1 MERRAGNLG
10 LGICVRARPGRQR
23 LPKPARRK
31 ARRSLR
37 PADALC
43 CRTAVAPSGTMGR
56 GRLFG
61 RVRYHV
67 CLRRRI
73 PNQTIKSLRG
83 SRKGLLGL
91 SCNRRNKHTDDKAH
105 DRKILHR
112 NLLRLEVES
121 STACEIGL
129 TQRSVLCGIAAIAGI
144 VRQYRC
150 LSKTISPTADSSCHC
165 EFCRS

>member
-1 MERRAGNLG
+1 MRTISKLYRDRDRRGWA
-10 LGICVRARPGRQR
+10 VREPCG
-23 LPKPARRK
+23 P
-31 ARRSLR
+31 
-37 PADALC
+37 DASTTKGPPV
-43 CRTAVAPSGTMGR
+43 TATGGCLVLQNGWAPSGTMGR
-56 GRLFG
+56 GRLIG
-61 RVRYHV
+61 RVRHHV
-67 CLRRRI
+67 RLRRRI

-112 NLLRLEVES
+112 NTPLSEVER
-121 STACEIGL
+121 STTCEIWL

-150 LSKTISPTADSSCHC
+150 PSRAWTHERAAKFGLM
-165 EFCRS
+165 RV